1 MTSRSVVL
9 LATLAGPAF
18 AAVAASAAAA
28 DESRIREIEVRGAEA
43 YDKAAVQRIIR
54 LKPGDLL
61 WRDAG
66 AVARSLETRYHIQG
80 FPAARVTGSFDPAT
94 GVLGLGVD
102 EGRLLAVHVD
112 GLHGAAER
120 HALEVM
126 GLEIGKTLRDRDVTK
141 ALHRLEKASDGSIEA
156 DPEKAYTVERL
167 PEGGELTVH
176 LRPVRGLVAFR
187 AGSSGAGDYL
197 NRVDGL
203 TPWVGVE
210 GTLHD
215 HASYNHLHAYGRIG
229 YGFASEDARFVVG
242 ALRPFG
248 PERLVTLGYEYHDI
262 ADSDDSFRLIGFEE
276 APSWIIPSKQVKDY
290 YRRRG
295 HEAYGFVRLGH
306 RAQLGLTW
314 RSDELESLEAH
325 SGGALFLNKS
335 PDPNPPIDDGTLRS
349 GIVTL
354 RWANRADL
362 FGTRRREREGLLVRS
377 LYDTRMEQGQELRA
391 EASFEWADP
400 DALGGDFSFHRF
412 IGSVRA
418 ARDLNPTH
426 SLRARLLLGLAGGE
440 VPLPRRFFL
449 GGLGTLRGRELKAF
463 GGDNAAMATLE
474 WLVRLPSPFPGLVAF
489 YDGGSAWD
497 EGRDREWKSDLGGG
511 LEWPAGRGFYL
522 RADVGFPL
530 QRAEWEKTARF
541 TWRLRLPF

>member
-1 MTSRSVVL
+1 VAPRIAGILAL
-9 LATLAGPAF
+9 LL
-18 AAVAASAAAA
+18 SAAAA
-28 DESRIREIEVRGAEA
+28 AEDQPRIREIEVRGAEA
-43 YDKAAVQRIIR
+43 YDKTAVQKIIR

-61 WRDAG
+61 WRDAS
-66 AVARSLETRYHIQG
+66 AVAQSLETRYHVQG
-80 FPAARVTGSFDPAT
+80 FPAARVSGSFDPGT

-112 GLHGAAER
+112 GLRGAAAR

-126 GLEIGKTLRDRDVTK
+126 GLETGRTLRDRDVTK
-141 ALHRLEKASDGSIEA
+141 ALHRLEKASDGSIEV
-156 DPEKAYTVERL
+156 DPENAYTVERL

-176 LRPVRGLVAFR
+176 LRPVGGLVGFHV
-187 AGSSGAGDYL
+187 GSSGAGDYL

-215 HASYNHLHAYGRIG
+215 HASFNHLHAYGRIG
-229 YGFASEDARFVVG
+229 YGFASEDARFAVG

-248 PERLVTLGYEYHDI
+248 PERLVTLGYEFHDL
-262 ADSDDSFRLIGFEE
+262 ADSDDLFRLIGFEE
-276 APSWIIPSKQVKDY
+276 TPAWIITSEQVKDY

-295 HEAYGFVRLGH
+295 HEAYGFLRLGH

-314 RSDELESLEAH
+314 RSDELQSLDVH
-325 SGGALFLNKS
+325 SDGVLFLHKT

-354 RWANRADL
+354 RWANREDL
-362 FGTRRREREGLLVRS
+362 FGDSRRREREGFLVRS
-377 LYDTRMEQGQELRA
+377 LYDTRMEQGQEVRA

-400 DALGGDFSFHRF
+400 DTLGGDFDFHRF

-418 ARDLNPTH
+418 ARVLNPAH
-426 SLRARLLLGLAGGE
+426 SLRARVLVGFAGGD

-449 GGLGTLRGRELKAF
+449 GGLGTLRGRENKVF
-463 GGDNAAMATLE
+463 GGDNAALATVE
-474 WLVRLPSPFPGLVAF
+474 WVIRLPSPFPGLVGF

-497 EGRDREWKSDLGGG
+497 EGADRSWKSDLGAG
-511 LEWPAGRGFYL
+511 LEWPAGRGFFL

-530 QRAEWEKTARF
+530 QKAEWEKAARF